1 MGEPAMT
8 KPSPISF
15 LAQRPIVVAL
25 LFGLCWVLAPAAALA
40 QDEEDEAPEPPTFEG
55 GMDLDTEDGAMVI
68 TGSEY
73 LPEFTVII
81 DRENLSRAFEMDL
94 DEPLLP
100 KISEAVEHAPF

>member
-1 MGEPAMT
+1 MT
-8 KPSPISF
+8 KFRSPLS
-15 LAQRPIVVAL
+15 LTSRPIYGAL
-25 LFGLCWVLAPAAALA
+25 LLGLCWTLTASAALA
-40 QDEEDEAPEPPTFEG
+40 QDDDDEAPEPPTFED